1 MSVIQFESKEA
12 RLNKN
17 IDALNADF
25 AKAMEEHESAMN
37 QFDLKFNNGG
47 EISTEDVRSLYSGI
61 LKMDEINEAITDNMR
76 MKGID
81 VKEHKLSSVF
91 EL

>member
-1 MSVIQFESKEA
+1 MQFESKEA

-25 AKAMEEHESAMN
+25 ANAMEEHESAMN
-37 QFDLKFNNGG
+37 QFDLKSNNGG
-47 EISTEDVRSLYSGI
+47 EISTEDVRSLYRGI

-91 EL
+91 ELMI